1 MALVPIARRAH
12 RGVHHT
18 PTRGRT
24 ILPYPLQ
31 VPNRA
36 VDDAPTDVTRNQEP
50 PPVVIKVTRGID
62 PRALRDPSK
71 RDDASPFFA
80 TTSEAPRT
88 P

>member
-1 MALVPIARRAH
+1 MALVLIDRRAH
-12 RGVHHT
+12 RGEHHT

-36 VDDAPTDVTRNQEP
+36 VDDAPTDVTRTQEP
-50 PPVVIKVTRGID
+50 PPVVIKVTIGID
-62 PRALRDPSK
+62 PQARRDPSK
-71 RDDASPFFA
+71 RDDASPYFA